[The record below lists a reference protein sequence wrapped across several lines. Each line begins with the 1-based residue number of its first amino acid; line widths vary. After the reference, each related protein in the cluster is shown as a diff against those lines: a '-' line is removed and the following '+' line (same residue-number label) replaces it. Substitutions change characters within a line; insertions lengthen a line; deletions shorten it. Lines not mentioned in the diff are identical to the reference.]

1 MSEDPKPATRADPV
15 LLLEVGLVLL
25 LLGLFIALYWVP
37 SSDETFVA
45 DWWVFPL
52 LGALF
57 FGILLLEGWRR
68 RRGNRSALREAL
80 RQVHRDQEHRRP

>member
-37 SSDETFVA
+37 SGDASFVA

-52 LGALF
+52 LGGLF

-68 RRGNRSALREAL
+68 WRGNRAALRDVLREA
-80 RQVHRDQEHRRP
+80 HRDHDHPGA